1 METNIASMVWA
12 FENYHTGTTASCLQ
26 LGVIPTSMWT
36 LGVPRCGTTRSA
48 VLEANFWSSSVRAAM
63 LGVTATAQEISSS
76 QVFRGQKV
84 FYLIKP
90 TPENLK
96 AYEAWICD
104 AKQDSTFFPDTVGGS
119 A

>member
-1 METNIASMVWA
+1 M
-12 FENYHTGTTASCLQ
+12 
-26 LGVIPTSMWT
+26 
-36 LGVPRCGTTRSA
+36 VPRALPCWKQT
-48 VLEANFWSSSVRAAM
+48 LI
-63 LGVTATAQEISSS
+63 LGPLCRGWCEISGTQSWRAILPSS

>member
-1 METNIASMVWA
+1 MASR
-12 FENYHTGTTASCLQ
+12 
-26 LGVIPTSMWT
+26 P
-36 LGVPRCGTTRSA
+36 
-48 VLEANFWSSSVRAAM
+48 VLP
-63 LGVTATAQEISSS
+63 SS

>member
-1 METNIASMVWA
+1 MCGAASEA
-12 FENYHTGTTASCLQ
+12 TFD
-26 LGVIPTSMWT
+26 
-36 LGVPRCGTTRSA
+36 PRAPEPLRRGSLRPGAPSH
-48 VLEANFWSSSVRAAM
+48 RAA
-63 LGVTATAQEISSS
+63 SS